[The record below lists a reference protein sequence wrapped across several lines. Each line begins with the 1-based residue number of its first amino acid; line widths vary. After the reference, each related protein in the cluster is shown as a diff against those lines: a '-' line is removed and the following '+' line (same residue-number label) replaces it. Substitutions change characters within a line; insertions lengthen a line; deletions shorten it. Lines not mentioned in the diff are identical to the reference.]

1 MKRKIFLLL
10 SIVVVIVL
18 LYIAVNK
25 VVIHNII
32 VNQYSKSVYSMPS
45 NSINGVIYLDKNI
58 LQKVDL
64 GIIPICLKENEI
76 SHGIRYRKPVKII
89 ICKDDQESGKIF
101 KLFKTKASG
110 FAFSDDLI
118 IVNYVNLHRLGY
130 TFESIIRHES
140 SHTLIKQNIES
151 FFTMIVTF
159 SNRSLWFSEGFAL
172 YNQGLVIYTKDE
184 LRQNIE
190 EFSVVYDNESDN
202 FGTFPRNNRYDYS
215 LYFYFMDYLINKYG
229 KDKMLVFLSLMI
241 ENYGSSEKSFEI
253 VFEST
258 IRSEVLDFLKGSFDK
273 DLI

>member
-1 MKRKIFLLL
+1 MKKKIFLLL
-10 SIVVVIVL
+10 SIIVVIVL
-18 LYIAVNK
+18 FYIAVNK
-25 VVIHNII
+25 IVIHNTI
-32 VNQYSKSVYSMPS
+32 VNQYSQSVYSMPS
-45 NSINGVIYLDKNI
+45 NNINGVIYLDNNI
-58 LQKVDL
+58 LQKIDL
-64 GIIPICLKENEI
+64 EIIPICLKDNEI
-76 SHGIRYRKPVKII
+76 SHGIKYRKPVKII

-118 IVNYVNLHRLGY
+118 IISYVNLYRLGY

-140 SHTLIKQNIES
+140 SHTLLKQNIES
-151 FFTMIVTF
+151 FFTKIVTF

-190 EFSVVYDNESDN
+190 EYSVVYDSESDN
-202 FGTFPRNNRYDYS
+202 FGTIPRNNRYDYS

-241 ENYGSSEKSFEI
+241 ENYRSSEKSFEI

-258 IRSEVLDFLKGSFDK
+258 IRREVLDFLKGSFDK

>member
-1 MKRKIFLLL
+1 MKKKIFLLL
-10 SIVVVIVL
+10 SIIVVIVL
-18 LYIAVNK
+18 FYIAVNK
-25 VVIHNII
+25 IVIHNTI
-32 VNQYSKSVYSMPS
+32 VNQYSQSVYSMPS
-45 NSINGVIYLDKNI
+45 NNINGVIYLDNNI
-58 LQKVDL
+58 LQKIDL
-64 GIIPICLKENEI
+64 ELIPICLKDNEI
-76 SHGIRYRKPVKII
+76 SHGIKYRKPVKII

-118 IVNYVNLHRLGY
+118 IINYVNLYRLGY

-140 SHTLIKQNIES
+140 SHTLLKQNIES
-151 FFTMIVTF
+151 FFTKIVTF

-215 LYFYFMDYLINKYG
+215 LYFYFMDYLIIKYG

-258 IRSEVLDFLKGSFDK
+258 IRREVLDFLKGSFDK

>member
-32 VNQYSKSVYSMPS
+32 VNQYSKSVYSMSS
-45 NSINGVIYLDKNI
+45 NSINGVIYQDKNI

-64 GIIPICLKENEI
+64 GIIPICLIENEI

-89 ICKDDQESGKIF
+89 ICKNDQESGKIF

-118 IVNYVNLHRLGY
+118 IVNYVNLHKLGY

-140 SHTLIKQNIES
+140 SHILIKQNIES
-151 FFTMIVTF
+151 FFAMIVTF

-172 YNQGLVIYTKDE
+172 YNQRLVIYTKDE
-184 LRQNIE
+184 LRENIE
-190 EFSVVYDNESDN
+190 KYNIGYDGKSDN
-202 FGTFPRNNRYDYS
+202 FGTIPKNIRFDYS
-215 LYFYFMDYLINKYG
+215 LYFYFMDYLIEKYG
-229 KDKMLVFLSLMI
+229 KDKMLVFMNLMI
-241 ENYGSSEKSFEI
+241 ENYRSSEKSFKLT
-253 VFEST
+253 FKST
-258 IRSEVLDFLKGSFDK
+258 IRRELAEFVKKSFDK

>member
-1 MKRKIFLLL
+1 MKKKIFLLL
-10 SIVVVIVL
+10 SIIMVIVL
-18 LYIAVNK
+18 FYIAVNK
-25 VVIHNII
+25 IVIHNTI
-32 VNQYSKSVYSMPS
+32 VNQYSQSVYSMPS
-45 NSINGVIYLDKNI
+45 NNINGVIYLDNNI
-58 LQKVDL
+58 LQKIDL
-64 GIIPICLKENEI
+64 EIIPICLKDNEI
-76 SHGIRYRKPVKII
+76 SHGIKYRKPVKII

-118 IVNYVNLHRLGY
+118 IINYVNLYRLGY

-140 SHTLIKQNIES
+140 SHTLLKQNIES
-151 FFTMIVTF
+151 FFTKIVTF

-190 EFSVVYDNESDN
+190 EFSVVYDSESDN
-202 FGTFPRNNRYDYS
+202 FGTIPRNNRYDYS

-241 ENYGSSEKSFEI
+241 ENYRSSEKSFEI

-258 IRSEVLDFLKGSFDK
+258 IRREVLDFLKGSFDK